1 MQTIVSPSTNRSRV
15 VKGGVRRLERQLMI
29 NCYFSGR
36 DSAMTE
42 RTPPGRAHL
51 ARMTNKCTAKR
62 SMSRIVEAG
71 DQGSRP
77 VPDCSAIAAH
87 AMLREVAPDRLN

>member
-1 MQTIVSPSTNRSRV
+1 
-15 VKGGVRRLERQLMI
+15 MI

-42 RTPPGRAHL
+42 RTPPGRANL

-62 SMSRIVEAG
+62 SMFARIVEAG
-71 DQGSRP
+71 DQESRP

-87 AMLREVAPDRLN
+87 AMFRELALDRLN